1 MSSTSDAVIES
12 GNSSSPSRRLK
23 EARETLGITQKALA
37 DDLYL
42 PRNYIL
48 WIEEGA
54 FEKLP
59 SMVFCRGYIRSYA
72 KLVGE
77 NGEELIQLLDS
88 VYGSQNEK
96 APLLPA
102 SKIDQQV
109 KVGDPVMK
117 WSSLLFIL
125 ILCAAVF
132 WWWKTQFG
140 LSAPFFSSQD
150 SIAVEIADGNELLL
164 PSLNSHTAIETSNDQ
179 LVVHTP
185 NSAQNLQLSTSVE
198 SQAVVI
204 NQASSINNGTGISLS
219 LNLVDEE
226 REAAQLEQL
235 EKVVQELEPTAL
247 EVTSSLLVESVIDP
261 ELLQMVF
268 NNECWITIKDANGK
282 TIFNGI
288 KKSGQEL
295 SLSAIAPLNVS
306 IGRVDSVSNIIYG
319 GQEIN
324 LSQLGKNNIA
334 NFNLP
339 L

>member
-1 MSSTSDAVIES
+1 MSSTSDAAIEP

-88 VYGSQNEK
+88 VYGSQNVK
-96 APLLPA
+96 APLIPA

-117 WSSLLFIL
+117 WSSLLFII
-125 ILCAAVF
+125 ILCAVVF

-164 PSLNSHTAIETSNDQ
+164 PSLDSNTAIETSNDQ
-179 LVVHTP
+179 LALNTS
-185 NSAQNLQLSTSVE
+185 NSAQNLQLSNSVA
-198 SQAVVI
+198 SQAVVN
-204 NQASSINNGTGISLS
+204 NQASSINNGTGISLA

-235 EKVVQELEPTAL
+235 EKVVQELEPPAL
-247 EVTSSLLVESVIDP
+247 EPTSSLLAEPAIDP
-261 ELLQMVF
+261 ELLQMAF
-268 NNECWITIKDANGK
+268 NNECWVTIKDANGK
-282 TIFNGI
+282 TMFNGI
-288 KKSGQEL
+288 KKSGEKL

-306 IGRVDSVSNIIYG
+306 IGRVDSVSNIVYG
-319 GQEIN
+319 GQDIN
-324 LSQLGKNNIA
+324 LSQLSRNNIA